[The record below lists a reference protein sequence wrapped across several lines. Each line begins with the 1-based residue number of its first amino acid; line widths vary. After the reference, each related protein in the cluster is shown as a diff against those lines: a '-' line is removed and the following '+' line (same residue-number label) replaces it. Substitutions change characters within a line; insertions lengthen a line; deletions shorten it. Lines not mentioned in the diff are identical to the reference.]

1 MPRKSRIDAAG
12 AIHHVIARGINK
24 ADIFSDNIDYR
35 NFLSRLGII
44 LNATKTACYAW
55 ALMPNHFHLLLR
67 TGNTPVSTIMRRL
80 LTGYA
85 VNYNRRHNRFGH
97 LFQNR
102 YKSILCQEELY
113 LKELVR
119 YIHLN
124 PLRAELVSEYNLL
137 KRYAYCGHGIIL
149 GYFKNNWQD
158 TEYVL
163 NLFGRD
169 IRSGRR
175 NYSEFVSRSV
185 DQGKRPELVGG
196 GLLRSQGGWE
206 GVKALRKSG
215 EYQKGDER
223 ILGNGDFVQ
232 AVLSQANES
241 MARQFHLISCGY
253 DLNKLIEKVAGIT
266 GVDSDDIINSRKR
279 HRISGARDLLCF
291 WAIEYLGV
299 KQLEL
304 SELLHITQPAVSMAA
319 GRGRLFAEE
328 HKLSFE
334 I

>member
-12 AIHHVIARGINK
+12 AIHHVIARGISK
-24 ADIFSDNIDYR
+24 ADIFSDDADYKSLL
-35 NFLSRLGII
+35 NRLGAI
-44 LNATKTACYAW
+44 LNATKTVCYAW
-55 ALMPNHFHLLLR
+55 ALMPNHLHLLLR
-67 TGNTPVSTIMRRL
+67 TGNAPISTVMRRL

-85 VNYNRRHNRFGH
+85 VNYNRRHNRSGH

-102 YKSILCQEELY
+102 YKSILCQEDLY

-124 PLRAELVSEYNLL
+124 PLRAELVVDYSLL
-137 KRYAYCGHGIIL
+137 KRYPYCGHGVIL

-158 TEYVL
+158 TKYVL
-163 NLFGRD
+163 NYFGRD

-175 NYSEFVSRSV
+175 NYSKFVFNSV
-185 DQGKRPELVGG
+185 DQGRRPELVGG

-206 GVKALRKSG
+206 GVKALRRSG

-223 ILGNGDFVQ
+223 ILGDGDFVIS
-232 AVLSQANES
+232 ALSQANES
-241 MARQFHLISCGY
+241 MARKYHLKAEGY
-253 DLNKLIEKVAGIT
+253 DLKNLIEKVAEITGIT
-266 GVDSDDIINSRKR
+266 SDDILHSGKR
-279 HRISGARDLLCF
+279 RRVSGARELLCY
-291 WAIEYLGV
+291 WATEHLSV

-304 SELLHITQPAVSMAA
+304 SELLNITQPAVSMAA
-319 GRGRLFAEE
+319 ARGRLTAEDQ
-328 HKLSFE
+328 KLRLE

>member
-1 MPRKSRIDAAG
+1 MPRKSRIDAPG

-24 ADIFSDNIDYR
+24 ADIFSDDIDYN
-35 NFLSRLGII
+35 NFLSRLGTI
-44 LNATKTACYAW
+44 LNATKTICYAW
-55 ALMPNHFHLLLR
+55 SLMPNHFHLLLR
-67 TGNTPVSTIMRRL
+67 TGNTAVSTIMRRL

-85 VNYNRRHNRFGH
+85 VTYNRRYERFGH

-102 YKSILCQEELY
+102 YKSILCQEDLY
-113 LKELVR
+113 FKELVR

-124 PLRAELVSEYNLL
+124 PLRAELVHDYNSL
-137 KRYAYCGHGIIL
+137 KQYSYCGHGVIL

-169 IRSGRR
+169 TRSGRR
-175 NYSEFVSRSV
+175 NYSDFVFKSV
-185 DQGKRPELVGG
+185 AQGRQPELVGG

-223 ILGNGDFVQ
+223 ILGNGDFVR

-241 MARQFHLISCGY
+241 MARKYHLKAEGY
-253 DLNKLIEKVAGIT
+253 DLKNLVEKVADIT
-266 GVDSDDIINSRKR
+266 DVLSDDIIRSGKR
-279 HRISGARDLLCF
+279 RRISGARDLLCF
-291 WAIEYLGV
+291 WATEYLGI

-304 SELLHITQPAVSMAA
+304 SELLNITQPAVSMAA
-319 GRGRLFAEE
+319 TRGRFMAENQ
-328 HKLSFE
+328 KLSFE

>member
-102 YKSILCQEELY
+102 YKSILCQEEPY
-113 LKELVR
+113 LLELVR

-124 PLRAELVSEYNLL
+124 PLRA
-137 KRYAYCGHGIIL
+137 G
-149 GYFKNNWQD
+149 
-158 TEYVL
+158 
-163 NLFGRD
+163 
-169 IRSGRR
+169 
-175 NYSEFVSRSV
+175 
-185 DQGKRPELVGG
+185 
-196 GLLRSQGGWE
+196 
-206 GVKALRKSG
+206 
-215 EYQKGDER
+215 
-223 ILGNGDFVQ
+223 
-232 AVLSQANES
+232 
-241 MARQFHLISCGY
+241 LIS
-253 DLNKLIEKVAGIT
+253 
-266 GVDSDDIINSRKR
+266 
-279 HRISGARDLLCF
+279 
-291 WAIEYLGV
+291 
-299 KQLEL
+299 
-304 SELLHITQPAVSMAA
+304 
-319 GRGRLFAEE
+319 
-328 HKLSFE
+328 
-334 I
+334 